1 MSTKSYK
8 CYTLGMKLRE
18 FTDKM
23 TEILDIRRF
32 DGADSSQNGLQ
43 VGDLNAEIHK
53 VAFAVDASLA
63 TIKAAAE
70 QKADVL
76 FVHHGMF
83 WSRSLTVTG
92 RHYTRVKTLLDNNLA
107 LFGCHLP
114 LDAHMVYG
122 NNARMAQKLNLQE
135 IQPFSLYHGVYVG
148 VKGVFTEPLDAR
160 QIISLLQIRE
170 NDTNFALNCAQRKF
184 RSVGIVSGGG
194 AMDVY
199 QAMDEGLDLLI
210 TGESSYTTIN
220 DCNEADMS
228 MLCLGHY
235 ETETFGV
242 KAVMDLVRR
251 EFGLETCFIDI
262 PLGL

>member
-1 MSTKSYK
+1 MIHMKLEQFAETMSTI
-8 CYTLGMKLRE
+8 LEIGN
-18 FTDKM
+18 FTN
-23 TEILDIRRF
+23 
-32 DGADSSQNGLQ
+32 ADSSQNGLQ
-43 VGDLNAEIHK
+43 VGNLDAEIRK

-70 QKADVL
+70 QGADVL

-83 WSRSLTVTG
+83 WNRFLTITG
-92 RHYTRVKTLLDNNLA
+92 RHYNRIKALLDNNLA
-107 LFGCHLP
+107 LFACHLP

-122 NNARMAQKLNLQE
+122 NNAQMAKSLKLQN
-135 IQPFSLYHGVYVG
+135 IQPFGLYHGVYVG
-148 VKGVFTEPLDAR
+148 VKGEFPEPVDAR
-160 QIISLLQIRE
+160 QIIDMLQVRE
-170 NDTNFALNCAQRKF
+170 NDTNFALNCAGKKF
-184 RSVGIVSGGG
+184 RTVGIVSGGG

-199 QAMDEGLDLLI
+199 PAMDEGLDLLI

-242 KAVMDLVRR
+242 KAVMELVKTQM
-251 EFGLETCFIDI
+251 GLETCFVDI

>member
-1 MSTKSYK
+1 
-8 CYTLGMKLRE
+8 MKLHE
-18 FTDKM
+18 FADTMK
-23 TEILDIRRF
+23 EILNIDDF
-32 DGADSSQNGLQ
+32 TNADSSQNGLQ
-43 VGDLNAEIHK
+43 VGDLEAEVRK

-70 QKADVL
+70 QNADVL

-83 WSRSLTVTG
+83 WSRSVTVTG
-92 RHYTRVKTLLDNNLA
+92 RHYNRIKALLDNDLA

-114 LDAHMVYG
+114 LDAHMQYG
-122 NNARMAQKLNLQE
+122 NNAQMAKYLNLQN
-135 IQPFSLYHGVYVG
+135 IQPFGFYHGVYVG
-148 VKGVFTEPLDAR
+148 VKGEFPVPVTAQ
-160 QIISLLQIRE
+160 QIIGLLKIRE
-170 NDTNFALNCAQRKF
+170 NNTNFALNCSGRKF
-184 RSVGIVSGGG
+184 RTVGIVSGGG

-199 QAMDEGLDLLI
+199 PAMEEGLDLLI

-242 KAVMDLVRR
+242 KAVMELVR
-251 EFGLETCFIDI
+251 EKLGLEVCFVDI

>member
-1 MSTKSYK
+1 
-8 CYTLGMKLRE
+8 MKLHEFADTMRE
-18 FTDKM
+18 TLNIDAFAS
-23 TEILDIRRF
+23 
-32 DGADSSQNGLQ
+32 ADSSQNGLQ
-43 VGDLNAEIHK
+43 VGDLDAEIRK

-63 TIKAAAE
+63 TITEAA
-70 QKADVL
+70 KLGADVL

-92 RHYTRVKTLLDNNLA
+92 RHYKRIKTLLDNNLA

-114 LDAHMVYG
+114 LDAHMQYG
-122 NNARMAQKLNLQE
+122 NNAQMARFLNLQN
-135 IQPFSLYHGVYVG
+135 IQPFGFYRGVYVG
-148 VKGVFTEPLDAR
+148 VKGEFPAPVTAR
-160 QIISLLQIRE
+160 RIIDLLQIRE
-170 NDTNFALNCAQRKF
+170 NDTNFALNCGDRKF
-184 RSVGIVSGGG
+184 RTVGIVSGGG

-199 QAMDEGLDLLI
+199 PAMDEGLDLLI

-220 DCNEADMS
+220 DCNEAGMS

-242 KAVMDLVRR
+242 KAVMEMVRTR
-251 EFGLETCFIDI
+251 LGLETCFVDI

>member
-1 MSTKSYK
+1 MIH
-8 CYTLGMKLRE
+8 MKLE
-18 FTDKM
+18 QFTETM
-23 TEILDIRRF
+23 GTILEIGNF
-32 DGADSSQNGLQ
+32 TNADSSQNGLQ
-43 VGDLNAEIHK
+43 VGNLDAEIRK

-70 QKADVL
+70 QGADVL

-83 WSRSLTVTG
+83 WNRFLTITG
-92 RHYTRVKTLLDNNLA
+92 RHYNRIKALLDNNLA
-107 LFGCHLP
+107 LFACHLP

-122 NNARMAQKLNLQE
+122 NNAQMAKSLKLQN
-135 IQPFSLYHGVYVG
+135 IQPFGLYHGVYVG
-148 VKGVFTEPLDAR
+148 VKGEFPEPVDAR
-160 QIISLLQIRE
+160 QIIDMLQVRE
-170 NDTNFALNCAQRKF
+170 NDTNFALNCAGKKF
-184 RSVGIVSGGG
+184 RTVGIVSGGG

-199 QAMDEGLDLLI
+199 PAMDEGLDLLI

-242 KAVMDLVRR
+242 KAVMELVKTQM
-251 EFGLETCFIDI
+251 GLETCFVDI